1 MASNNQQD
9 SEFDINKKWI
19 SKSFSK
25 AANSYNSVAY
35 LQKEVANR
43 LIERLELVTMQPNSI
58 LDVGSGTGYC
68 GKLIEQRYKSSHIY
82 SLDIAHGMLS
92 YAKQSQGFFQK
103 LRSNKQFICGDAES
117 LPVRNESMDMLV
129 SSLAVQWVADLEKTF
144 TQFRSV
150 LKPGGLLMFSSMG
163 PDTLKELRQAW
174 AAADDYV
181 HVSAFFDMHDV
192 GDALMRAGFSDPVMD
207 VETITLTYDTVDVL
221 MSDLKALGSRNATKG
236 RAKGLMGKNKIQ
248 QMKNAY
254 EKFRQDDLLPATYE
268 VVYGHAWV
276 PENAVAPSRLDNGF
290 PIPVREKN

>member
-1 MASNNQQD
+1 MASNKQQE
-9 SEFDINKKWI
+9 SEFDINKQWI
-19 SKSFSK
+19 SKSFSN
-25 AANSYNSVAY
+25 AADTYNSVAF

-43 LIERLELVTMQPNSI
+43 LIERLDLVTMQPDSI

-68 GKLIEQRYKSSHIY
+68 GKLIEQRYKSSQVY
-82 SLDIAHGMLS
+82 SLDIAHGMLC

-117 LPVRNESMDMLV
+117 LPVKNESMDMLV
-129 SSLAVQWVADLEKTF
+129 SSLAIQWVADLEKTF
-144 TQFRSV
+144 RQFRST

-174 AAADDYV
+174 AAVDDYV

-236 RAKGLMGKNKIQ
+236 RTKGLMGKNKIQ
-248 QMKNAY
+248 QMKNVY
-254 EKFRQDDLLPATYE
+254 EKFRQDGLLPATYE
-268 VVYGHAWV
+268 VVYGHAWI
-276 PENAVAPSRLDNGF
+276 PESGVAPSNMENSF
-290 PIPVREKN
+290 PIPVREKK